1 MYIRKLPIKIPQTS
15 PEKDWI
21 IDTNDFYR
29 KVSSKIEFDKVK
41 HSYTLPDGEVITSSV
56 SSLNGISSLYYENFK
71 SKIPNAEKI
80 LEKAITRGN
89 IIHDFVEKFLI
100 HNFTTDIVSPF
111 NKDYVNQASQAT
123 LNTIS
128 TLREFLPR
136 FMGKKVLKFMERRV
150 LIATECILTSQTIR
164 GLVGTFDLLI
174 FNYETNCL
182 ELIDIKGS
190 KHRGQ
195 NKCDTDL
202 MYGLQLNAY
211 EHLIRE
217 NFDIPPIAIN
227 KYILFTGG
235 TQPLFWKLF

>member
-89 IIHDFVEKFLI
+89 IIHDFIEKFLI
-100 HNFTTDIVSPF
+100 HNFTADLASPLF
-111 NKDYVNQASQAT
+111 NTDYVDQASQAT
-123 LNTIS
+123 IKTIL

-136 FMGKKVLKFMERRV
+136 FMWKGSRL

-235 TQPLFWKLF
+235 AQPLFWKLF